1 MVRHPEPASSPA
13 TSGACRGFRQIGVF
27 APVFHSLLAKLLIV
41 ALVVT
46 GLVVTEPVAAQK
58 TATPIRI
65 VAFGDSLTAGYRLA
79 PRDAFPAKLEKAL
92 RAKGHRVE
100 VANAGV
106 SGDTTSAALARLDWA
121 VPDGTGI
128 VILEF
133 GANDALRGQDPSA
146 AKRNLEAMIQR
157 IKAKGSA
164 VLLAGMIAPKNWG
177 NDYSTRFDAMYS
189 ELAKTHDLALYP
201 FFLDAV
207 AFKPELNLDDGMH
220 PNARGVDVIVE
231 RILPHVERMMT
242 AVAGR

>member
-1 MVRHPEPASSPA
+1 MVRHPEPVS
-13 TSGACRGFRQIGVF
+13 SGASRSSRQIGVF
-27 APVFHSLLAKLLIV
+27 PKLCHSLLAKLLMVMTAIV
-41 ALVVT
+41 LT
-46 GLVVTEPVAAQK
+46 GLIATRPAAAQK
-58 TATPIRI
+58 TASPIRI

-79 PRDAFPAKLEKAL
+79 PGDAFPAKLEKAL

-121 VPDGTGI
+121 VPDGTTI
-128 VILEF
+128 VILEL
-133 GANDALRGQDPSA
+133 GANDALRGQDPTA

-164 VLLAGMIAPKNWG
+164 VLLAGMVAPKNWG
-177 NDYSTRFDAMYS
+177 NDYSKRFDAMYT
-189 ELAKTHDLALYP
+189 ELAKTHDVALYP

-207 AFKPELNLDDGMH
+207 ALKPELNLDDGMH

-242 AVAGR
+242 AVAVMQ